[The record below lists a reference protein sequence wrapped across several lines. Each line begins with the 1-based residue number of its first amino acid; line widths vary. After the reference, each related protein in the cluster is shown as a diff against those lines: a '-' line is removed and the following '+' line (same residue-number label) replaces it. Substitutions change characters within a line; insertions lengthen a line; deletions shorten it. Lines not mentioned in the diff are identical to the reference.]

1 MKKGLLLLLL
11 VALGAYGSFAQ
22 DTTVAP
28 RKGLP
33 TDYGT
38 VKVSN
43 QPLYIIDGVAIDKD
57 SLKEI
62 NPKDIVL
69 MNVFKGVSATA
80 LYGSIGGANGVI
92 QITTR
97 KAAIE
102 TYHKNIGAASE
113 AYALKVSTIQDEN
126 EILYVVNGKP
136 LLKNFEG
143 DLCQINTEQILN
155 VTLLDAAAAKA
166 KYGVEKKEGA
176 VVITKKELKG
186 KC

>member
-1 MKKGLLLLLL
+1 MKKGLLLLLF

-22 DTTVAP
+22 DTTIAP

-33 TDYGT
+33 TDYSS
-38 VKVSN
+38 VNKSN
-43 QPLYIIDGVAIDKD
+43 EPLYIIDGVALAKD
-57 SLKEI
+57 GLKEI

-69 MNVFKGVSATA
+69 VNVLKGVSATA

-113 AYALKVSTIQDEN
+113 AYALKVSTIQNEN

-136 LLKNFEG
+136 LLTNFEG
-143 DLCQINTEQILN
+143 DLCQIKTEQILN
-155 VTLLDAAAAKA
+155 VTLLDAAATKA

-176 VVITKKELKG
+176 VVITKK
-186 KC
+186 

>member
-33 TDYGT
+33 TDYSS
-38 VKVSN
+38 VNKSN
-43 QPLYIIDGVAIDKD
+43 QPLYIIDGVTFAKD
-57 SLKEI
+57 SLNEI
-62 NPKDIVL
+62 DPKDIVL
-69 MNVFKGVSATA
+69 VDVLKGVSATA

-143 DLCQINTEQILN
+143 DLCQIKTEQILN
-155 VTLLDAAAAKA
+155 VTLFDAAATKA

-176 VVITKKELKG
+176 VVITKK
-186 KC
+186 

>member
-33 TDYGT
+33 TDYST
-38 VKVSN
+38 KMPKE
-43 QPLYIIDGVAIDKD
+43 PLYILDGVPISSSDINTID
-57 SLKEI
+57 
-62 NPKDIVL
+62 PKDIAL
-69 MNVFKGVSATA
+69 LNVYKDAATTA
-80 LYGSIGGANGVI
+80 LYGTRGANGVI
-92 QITTR
+92 LITTR

-126 EILYVVNGKP
+126 EIFYVVNGKP

-143 DLCQINTEQILN
+143 DLCQIKTEQILN
-155 VTLLDAAAAKA
+155 VTLLDAATAKA

-186 KC
+186 KS